1 MSHDPT
7 LEHDLSSCLNDKVA
21 FLKRLAT
28 SVYNSNVHGLE
39 GQKECLIIAEKCIK
53 MHDAENSISS
63 QLMSSINLH
72 FFNIIQRK
80 LDDQVNHPNDE
91 M

>member
-7 LEHDLSSCLNDKVA
+7 LEDDLSSCLNDKVA
-21 FLKRLAT
+21 FIRRLGT

-39 GQKECLIIAEKCIK
+39 GQKECLRIAEHCIK
-53 MHDAENSISS
+53 RHDVTNSMNMS

-80 LDDQVNHPNDE
+80 VNDPNITDE